1 MATFLDLAKRIE
13 KKERDLALSGDAA
26 KRAAVMAFVN
36 EVAVST
42 PSVTG
47 EHVSSWQV
55 GIGRPA
61 EGHREPFVE
70 GDADANARLVVEA
83 ARRSLRASRPGTPVY
98 ISNSAPAIVM
108 LNEGFSDQEPAGFV
122 ERALLKARLAV
133 ERIRTG
139 GYRP

>member
-1 MATFLDLAKRIE
+1 MATFLTLAKRIE
-13 KKERDLALSGDAA
+13 KKEKDLALNGDAA

-47 EHVSSWQV
+47 EHVSSWEV

-61 EGHREPFVE
+61 EGHREPFIE
-70 GDADANARLVVEA
+70 GDAGANAKLVVA
-83 ARRSLRASRPGTPVY
+83 AAQRALKRSRPGMPVY
-98 ISNSAPAIVM
+98 ISNSAPAIRL
-108 LNEGFSDQEPAGFV
+108 LNDGSSMQEPAGFV
-122 ERALLKARLAV
+122 ERAVLKGRLAV